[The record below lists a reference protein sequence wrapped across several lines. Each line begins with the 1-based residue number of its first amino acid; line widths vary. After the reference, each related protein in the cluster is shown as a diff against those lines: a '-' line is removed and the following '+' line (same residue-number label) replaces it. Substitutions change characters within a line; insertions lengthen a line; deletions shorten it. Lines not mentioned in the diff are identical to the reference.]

1 MATLD
6 DVRAICAEFPDV
18 TESVNGHGGGA
29 SWRTKAGQV
38 VWERGPR
45 KADLAK
51 LAALGRTWP
60 DGVVVAIRTDGLD
73 GKAGL
78 LETFPNA
85 FFDIPHFEAWPAVLT
100 ELGGV
105 DLQLLRETITD
116 SWLLQTTATTRD
128 AWLAEHGPPPAS

>member
-18 TESVNGHGGGA
+18 TETTTPHGA
-29 SWRTKAGQV
+29 PAWRTKAGQV

-45 KADLAK
+45 KTDLQK

-60 DGVVVAIRTDGLD
+60 DGLVVAVRTDGLD
-73 GKAGL
+73 GKAAL
-78 LETFPNA
+78 LETFPDA
-85 FFDIPHFEAWPAVLT
+85 FFDIPHFNGWPAVLT
-100 ELGGV
+100 ELGGI

-116 SWLLQTTATTRD
+116 AWLLQTTPATRD
-128 AWLAEHGPPPAS
+128 AWLAEHGLPPAP